1 MTGFDCYRTYLAFK
15 NHFTKDNFDYFKYG
29 GKTNATTSSF
39 NKRKDKYFFEKMS
52 RQKKDEDIVD
62 YFTAIFS
69 QCDDPQ
75 RVWIGEI
82 IETGE
87 DKYNDWKKKIQSLNY
102 LFKQEMMQFFDSE
115 MVQTSLEEIKELQDL
130 ITNSIIDTAFSPV
143 TGFEE
148 DESEQLD
155 LIEELLEKQKL
166 MYFRCKLSKD
176 EDAMLVAENMR
187 ESLRQ
192 MGMPRGATVEQMFD
206 NLKGSIR
213 KLRETLDN

>member
-1 MTGFDCYRTYLAFK
+1 M
-15 NHFTKDNFDYFKYG
+15 NFD
-29 GKTNATTSSF
+29 
-39 NKRKDKYFFEKMS
+39 S
-52 RQKKDEDIVD
+52 RSE
-62 YFTAIFS
+62 
-69 QCDDPQ
+69 
-75 RVWIGEI
+75 
-82 IETGE
+82 
-87 DKYNDWKKKIQSLNY
+87 
-102 LFKQEMMQFFDSE
+102 FFDSE
-115 MVQTSLEEIKELQDL
+115 MVQASLEEIKELQDL
-130 ITNSIIDTAFSPV
+130 ITNGIIEAAFSSA

-148 DESEQLD
+148 DEAEQLD

-192 MGMPRGATVEQMFD
+192 MGMPRGATVEQMFG